1 MQFWSALGKDHDW
14 WFLVGAAALIVL
26 ALILFSS

>member
-1 MQFWSALGKDHDW
+1 MQFWNALRKDQDW

-26 ALILFSS
+26 ALILFSA